1 MIVEMQEFMS
11 EQSQALADQ
20 AHQFRKNPE
29 RFVRKVLIGSAER
42 FKALKSPVRKVAHSG
57 VKFTT
62 VSQNALQSL
71 IELQVDVVTS
81 ALTAAAMR
89 CERAAEAETFVDLM
103 VGQTEMLGAT
113 RDRVVDEATRAVKIF
128 KVAGRD
134 LRKVGM
140 HLYEMVS
147 EPVEVELP
155 KAKAAG
161 ARKTKRVV
169 RKAERTVRKTAARVR
184 KVVA

>member
-11 EQSQALADQ
+11 EQSQALVEQ

-29 RFVRKVLIGSAER
+29 RFVRKALVSSAER
-42 FKALKSPVRKVAHSG
+42 CKALKSPVRKVAHSG
-57 VKFTT
+57 MKFTT
-62 VSQNALQSL
+62 VSQNALLSL
-71 IELQVDVVTS
+71 IDLQSEAVTS

-89 CERAAEAETFVDLM
+89 FERAAEAENFVDLM

-134 LRKVGM
+134 MRKVGM
-140 HLYEMVS
+140 HVYEMVS
-147 EPVEVELP
+147 EPAEEELP
-155 KAKAAG
+155 KVKAAG
-161 ARKTKRVV
+161 VRKARRVV
-169 RKAERTVRKTAARVR
+169 RKSTARVR
-184 KVVA
+184 KAAA